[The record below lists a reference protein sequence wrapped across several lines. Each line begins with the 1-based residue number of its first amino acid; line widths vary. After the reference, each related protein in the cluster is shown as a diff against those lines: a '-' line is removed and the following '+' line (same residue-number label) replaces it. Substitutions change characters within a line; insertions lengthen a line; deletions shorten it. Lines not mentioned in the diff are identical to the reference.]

1 MEHAPAAGEQPL
13 DPPDAATAQAY
24 LDELPGVRQRREVV
38 LDRSRLA
45 RLSLV
50 EGVALAV
57 FLGTLL
63 WTDLLGRAAGAP
75 SSSAFGLLAVLFL
88 WNGLCLGIRERYGAR
103 QGPRGVPRVLGLVLF
118 IAATLWA
125 VVLIFAGTAVPAW
138 WRIGPALLALASG
151 VWPAIALSRSGSGT
165 PRPPAP
171 AHAVMT
177 RPGRGATLV
186 VGALLSV
193 TAVVTG
199 GVSAGDTLAS
209 NLALVCG
216 TIAILAI
223 ALCSRMGFVSELGA
237 MWRPPQWIAFGA
249 AAILIAAVMVLAS
262 ASPPGALMLGLAAAG
277 AVLALFVTASLWPA
291 GRDA

>member
-50 EGVALAV
+50 EGAALAV

-63 WTDLLGRAAGAP
+63 WTDLLDRATGVP
-75 SSSAFGLLAVLFL
+75 SSSTYGLLAVLFL
-88 WNGLCLGIRERYGAR
+88 WSGLSLGIRERYGAR

-118 IAATLWA
+118 IVAVLWA

-138 WRIGPALLALASG
+138 WRVGPALLALASG

-171 AHAVMT
+171 PHAVMT
-177 RPGRGATLV
+177 RPGRGTTLA

-193 TAVVTG
+193 TALVTG
-199 GVSAGDTLAS
+199 WVSAGDPLAS
-209 NLALVCG
+209 
-216 TIAILAI
+216 
-223 ALCSRMGFVSELGA
+223 S
-237 MWRPPQWIAFGA
+237 
-249 AAILIAAVMVLAS
+249 
-262 ASPPGALMLGLAAAG
+262 LGL
-277 AVLALFVTASLWPA
+277 VLSLIHI
-291 GRDA
+291 